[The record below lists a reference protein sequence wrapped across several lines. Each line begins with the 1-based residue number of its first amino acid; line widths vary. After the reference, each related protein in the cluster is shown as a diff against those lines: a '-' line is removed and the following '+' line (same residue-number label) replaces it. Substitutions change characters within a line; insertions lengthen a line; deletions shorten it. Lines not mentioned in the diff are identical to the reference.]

1 MRIVHYL
8 LFALLA
14 CVQLIGCGSG
24 ARTFSIQ
31 GDTFLLDGD
40 SVVLRSGEIH
50 FDRIPKAYWRH
61 RLQMLRAMGL
71 NTVCTYLFWNKAE
84 PEQDRFDQ
92 RNFDDMAE
100 FCRLAQEEG
109 LWVILRPGPYVCA
122 EWDMGGLPWWLL
134 RKEGI
139 GLRSQD
145 PYFLERTR
153 KYLNKVGETLAPL
166 QITQGGPI
174 LMVQVENEYGHW
186 GTDTT
191 YLGIIRDYLVESGFD
206 VPMFQCDYF
215 ARLVDRRED
224 LFCAANFG
232 THEDPRVA
240 LDSLRSVMPQGPLFV
255 AEFYP
260 GWLDHWGERHGR
272 VATDA
277 VIRQLDYFENHR
289 VSYNFY
295 MVHGGTSFGLWSG
308 ANFNVGGHYD
318 PQTSS
323 YNYDAPISEA
333 GWATPKYEAIRTF
346 LQQRLPEETFPA
358 VPERPQ
364 TMAVAEFTLE
374 ETAPV
379 LENLS
384 RPVLDDTPRNM
395 EHYGQGF
402 GYVVYST
409 TLPRDASG
417 SIVFEGVHDFAVV
430 LLDGKV
436 IRTLDRRKNETV
448 CELPA
453 GRMHGEAEL
462 SVIVE
467 AMGRVNSD
475 VYLGDRKGLVGPVV
489 LQNGTTRTPLEKWRI
504 HTAPLQNDQAP
515 AGLGF
520 SPMTVLPDQPAYYRG
535 WFEADEA
542 KDTFLDMRNWGKG
555 VVWVNGHCLGRFWN
569 IGPTQT
575 MYLPAPWIVP
585 GRNEVVVLDLLTPSK
600 PALQGLENPI
610 LDDCRE

>member
-24 ARTFSIQ
+24 VRTFSIQ

-260 GWLDHWGERHGR
+260 GWLDHWGER
-272 VATDA
+272 
-277 VIRQLDYFENHR
+277 Q
-289 VSYNFY
+289 
-295 MVHGGTSFGLWSG
+295 
-308 ANFNVGGHYD
+308 
-318 PQTSS
+318 
-323 YNYDAPISEA
+323 A
-333 GWATPKYEAIRTF
+333 GW
-346 LQQRLPEETFPA
+346 
-358 VPERPQ
+358 RP
-364 TMAVAEFTLE
+364 M
-374 ETAPV
+374 P
-379 LENLS
+379 
-384 RPVLDDTPRNM
+384 
-395 EHYGQGF
+395 
-402 GYVVYST
+402 
-409 TLPRDASG
+409 
-417 SIVFEGVHDFAVV
+417 
-430 LLDGKV
+430 
-436 IRTLDRRKNETV
+436 
-448 CELPA
+448 
-453 GRMHGEAEL
+453 
-462 SVIVE
+462 
-467 AMGRVNSD
+467 
-475 VYLGDRKGLVGPVV
+475 
-489 LQNGTTRTPLEKWRI
+489 
-504 HTAPLQNDQAP
+504 
-515 AGLGF
+515 
-520 SPMTVLPDQPAYYRG
+520 
-535 WFEADEA
+535 
-542 KDTFLDMRNWGKG
+542 
-555 VVWVNGHCLGRFWN
+555 
-569 IGPTQT
+569 
-575 MYLPAPWIVP
+575 
-585 GRNEVVVLDLLTPSK
+585 
-600 PALQGLENPI
+600 
-610 LDDCRE
+610 

>member
-1 MRIVHYL
+1 MHYL

-191 YLGIIRDYLVESGFD
+191 YLGILSSRVSTCRCSSATISPAWSIGARISSVPRISGRTRIPALRWIRSGAS
-206 VPMFQCDYF
+206 CRR
-215 ARLVDRRED
+215 AR
-224 LFCAANFG
+224 C
-232 THEDPRVA
+232 
-240 LDSLRSVMPQGPLFV
+240 SLRSSIPD
-255 AEFYP
+255 
-260 GWLDHWGERHGR
+260 GWTIG
-272 VATDA
+272 VK
-277 VIRQLDYFENHR
+277 
-289 VSYNFY
+289 
-295 MVHGGTSFGLWSG
+295 GT
-308 ANFNVGGHYD
+308 
-318 PQTSS
+318 
-323 YNYDAPISEA
+323 A
-333 GWATPKYEAIRTF
+333 GWRPTP
-346 LQQRLPEETFPA
+346 
-358 VPERPQ
+358 
-364 TMAVAEFTLE
+364 
-374 ETAPV
+374 
-379 LENLS
+379 
-384 RPVLDDTPRNM
+384 
-395 EHYGQGF
+395 
-402 GYVVYST
+402 
-409 TLPRDASG
+409 
-417 SIVFEGVHDFAVV
+417 
-430 LLDGKV
+430 
-436 IRTLDRRKNETV
+436 
-448 CELPA
+448 
-453 GRMHGEAEL
+453 
-462 SVIVE
+462 
-467 AMGRVNSD
+467 
-475 VYLGDRKGLVGPVV
+475 
-489 LQNGTTRTPLEKWRI
+489 
-504 HTAPLQNDQAP
+504 
-515 AGLGF
+515 
-520 SPMTVLPDQPAYYRG
+520 
-535 WFEADEA
+535 
-542 KDTFLDMRNWGKG
+542 
-555 VVWVNGHCLGRFWN
+555 
-569 IGPTQT
+569 
-575 MYLPAPWIVP
+575 
-585 GRNEVVVLDLLTPSK
+585 
-600 PALQGLENPI
+600 
-610 LDDCRE
+610 